1 MLSVVCLLILAVMA
15 AISVVSVLIYLRIYT
30 RWVNRRLAGQAPG
43 RPLWSPLRFCLTC
56 AGVFGAL
63 LLVLFLYLAIAPGA
77 GDRTG
82 QQPQATY
89 QLYSQADMEGT
100 YLEGFS
106 LEENPGYTRYTAQ
119 DDHFRYTCFL
129 SQDPYDGM
137 HPGFLVFVETIE
149 DPQAAY
155 TAASFY
161 GTFQAEDTK
170 GAASGW
176 GAGGGVPEPLV
187 CFVGSVSQFSGTF
200 TGTYGLFTPE
210 DFDRYWAA
218 YEAGLA
224 RDELIDDLPYA
235 SVKAQFTLS
244 FSSDFGTGTMT
255 GTEGRFSLTA
265 EP

>member
-1 MLSVVCLLILAVMA
+1 MLSVLCLIILAVMA
-15 AISVVSVLIYLRIYT
+15 VVAVVSVLVYLRIYT

-43 RPLWSPLRFCLTC
+43 KPMWSPLRFCLTC

-63 LLVLFLYLAIAPGA
+63 LLVLVLYLAISPSF
-77 GDRTG
+77 GDRAT
-82 QQPQATY
+82 QQSQAAY
-89 QLYSQADMEGT
+89 QLYSQADMAGT

-106 LEENPGYTRYTAQ
+106 LEENPGYARYTAQ

-137 HPGFLVFVETIE
+137 HPSFLVFVESLA
-149 DPQAAY
+149 DPQTHY
-155 TAASFY
+155 EAASFY
-161 GTFQAEDTK
+161 GTFQTDDTK
-170 GAASGW
+170 DAASGW

-200 TGTYGLFTPE
+200 TGTYGLFTSE
-210 DFDRYWAA
+210 DFDRYWTA
-218 YEAGLA
+218 YEAGLE

-244 FSSDFGTGTMT
+244 FSSDFGTGAMT
-255 GTEGRFSLTA
+255 GTEGQFSLTA